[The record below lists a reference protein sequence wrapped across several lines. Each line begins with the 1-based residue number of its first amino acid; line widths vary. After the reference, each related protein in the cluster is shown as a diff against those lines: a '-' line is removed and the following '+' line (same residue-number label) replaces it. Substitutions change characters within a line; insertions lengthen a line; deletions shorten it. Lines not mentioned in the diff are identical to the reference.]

1 MYGNFQHELHAGKI
15 ICSGVSKIADF
26 RHVDMEGK
34 TGLVF
39 PADDAIGRLGYT
51 TEIGLV
57 KNSEDGVTLPR
68 FLHRRV
74 AGNMQPLT
82 GGDADMIHESSMA
95 VNAREKQIQK
105 NFRKRFPKSS
115 ILDI

>member
-1 MYGNFQHELHAGKI
+1 MARVWTLDDDSRAEKF
-15 ICSGVSKIADF
+15 SGGGA
-26 RHVDMEGK
+26 
-34 TGLVF
+34 
-39 PADDAIGRLGYT
+39 
-51 TEIGLV
+51 
-57 KNSEDGVTLPR
+57 TLPR